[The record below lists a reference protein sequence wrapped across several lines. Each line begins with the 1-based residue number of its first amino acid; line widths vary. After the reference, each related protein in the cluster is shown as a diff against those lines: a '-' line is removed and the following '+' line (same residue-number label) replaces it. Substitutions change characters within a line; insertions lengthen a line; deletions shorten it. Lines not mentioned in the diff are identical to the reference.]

1 MAEEVKDRMKP
12 RENFLRFYKIL
23 SVAFC
28 VIFLIV
34 GLTFLIL
41 PGKVLIFF
49 NTLSQYSGMAPSP
62 VEGIDLYLVLAVA
75 YMYLVSLIS
84 FLMFRHPK
92 NSHFPLLLA
101 NGKTASSFL
110 SLLLFATHQPYLIF
124 LVNFV
129 VDGLIGLIVW
139 VFYTKLKRIGR

>member
-1 MAEEVKDRMKP
+1 MDRMKP
-12 RENFLRFYKIL
+12 RENFLRFYKTL

-28 VIFLIV
+28 IIFLIV
-34 GLTFLIL
+34 GLTFLLL

-49 NTLSQYSGMAPSP
+49 NTLSRYVGMSTSP
-62 VEGIDLYLVLAVA
+62 VEGIDLYLALAVA

-84 FLMFRHPK
+84 FLMFRHPE
-92 NSHFPLLLA
+92 NPHFPLLLA

-110 SLLLFATHQPYLIF
+110 SLLLFVAHQPYLIF

-129 VDGLIGLIVW
+129 VDGLIGMIAW